1 MSVDCGFSP
10 QPKISTYFPRPLQLF
25 AYLPICYLKEAR
37 PLTGTGRT
45 TMNCHVKRVAL
56 SCHVSTFAILLLTVA
71 NLAHA
76 AAPDLSFTPATLNF
90 KYQVGSA
97 LPAAQSWQ
105 IKSTGTA
112 LGFTVSITGPL
123 PYSAQWLSV
132 SANAGTT
139 SATIK
144 VYVNPT
150 GLPSGSYSGT
160 IVVNAPSAATATRN
174 FPVTLD
180 VGDAP
185 ATLTA
190 STTTLAF
197 NYVTGGAIPASQ
209 PVVLMTTGGALTA
222 SITLSGGAWLKASPT
237 GSIAL
242 VGLPGIVAVSVD
254 PTALMPAAYTG
265 KLIFGSS
272 TAANKSITVNV
283 TLNVTAGV
291 PTIAVNGVW
300 PPGTLLTSPAMIVT
314 LTGHNFFP
322 TSTAAIGATALSTTV
337 LSSTTMLVTIPATLM
352 VSAGNLSIVVTTPTA
367 ASPSAPS
374 TFVVYGPGPQVWAV
388 ANSASYTTSTLSP
401 GAIITIYGIGLGP
414 ANLAAFPGTNPIPTS
429 LPASGAVTS
438 VTIDSTPAPLLYT
451 SATQVACIVPFS
463 LAVKSGTTVQLALTY
478 DAVVSADFP
487 VSVVDADPGVF
498 TVDAS
503 GAGQGAIL
511 NVNAAGT
518 DYSVNGSSNAA
529 AKNSTVVIY
538 LTGYGVTT
546 CADTLASTCIPGAN
560 ETNLIAGN
568 VTPAGSITVTIDGQ
582 NAPVLGTAS
591 PIGSAPGVLQVNVTV
606 PAGAKAGNAVPVV
619 VSAGSAKSQA
629 RVTMCVK

>member
-1 MSVDCGFSP
+1 
-10 QPKISTYFPRPLQLF
+10 
-25 AYLPICYLKEAR
+25 
-37 PLTGTGRT
+37 
-45 TMNCHVKRVAL
+45 MNCHVKRVAP
-56 SCHVSTFAILLLTVA
+56 SCHVSTFAILLLAVA

-76 AAPDLSFTPATLNF
+76 TAPDLSFTPATLSF

-97 LPAAQSWQ
+97 LPAAQSLQ

-112 LGFTVSITGPL
+112 LSFTISITGPL

-139 SATIK
+139 SATLK

-160 IVVNAPSAATATRN
+160 IVVNAPSAATATQN
-174 FPVTLD
+174 YSVNLD

-190 STTTLAF
+190 STGTLTF

-237 GSIAL
+237 GSLAL
-242 VGLPGIVAVSVD
+242 VGLPGTVTVSVD
-254 PTALMPAAYTG
+254 PTALSPATYTG
-265 KLIFGSS
+265 KLVFGSS
-272 TAANKSITVNV
+272 TAANKNVTVNV

-291 PTIAVNGVW
+291 PAVAVNGVW
-300 PPGTLLTSPAMIVT
+300 PPGTLLNSPATIVT
-314 LTGHNFFP
+314 LTGSNFFP

-337 LSSTTMLVTIPATLM
+337 LSATTMLVTIPATLM
-352 VSAGNLSIVVTTPTA
+352 ASAGNLSIIVTTPTA
-367 ASPSAPS
+367 ASPSAPA

-388 ANSASYTTSTLSP
+388 ANSASYTTSTVSP
-401 GAIITIYGIGLGP
+401 GAIITIYGINLGP
-414 ANLAAFPGTNPIPTS
+414 ANLVTFPGTSPIPTS
-429 LPASGAVTS
+429 LPASGSATS
-438 VTIDSTPAPLLYT
+438 VTIDGTPAPLLYT
-451 SATQVACIVPFS
+451 SATQVSCIVPFS
-463 LAVKSGTTVQLALTY
+463 LAAKSGNTVQLVLTY
-478 DAVVSADFP
+478 NSIASANFP
-487 VSVVDADPGVF
+487 VGVVDADPGVF

-503 GAGQGAIL
+503 GTGQGAIL

-518 DYSVNGSSNAA
+518 DYTVNGSSNAA

-538 LTGYGVTT
+538 ITGYGATA
-546 CADTLASTCIPGAN
+546 CADTLTSTCVLNAD

-568 VTPAGSITVTIDGQ
+568 VTPTGSITVTIDGQ
-582 NAPVLGTAS
+582 NAPVQGAAS
-591 PIGSAPGVLQVNVTV
+591 PIGSVPGVLQVNVTV

-619 VSAGSAKSQA
+619 VSVGSAKSQT